1 MKSLVFR
8 GPWDLVIED
17 RPIREPQPGE
27 ALIRVHATGICGSDL
42 HGYTGATGRRHPGQV
57 MGHETVGHVA
67 QLGSGTTGVAEGA
80 LVTVNPMLSCGDCS
94 FCRSGHE
101 SACPSLR
108 VIGVHPE
115 PDAAFAE
122 YLTVPVVS
130 LVPLAPQM
138 PADHGALVEP
148 LAVGY
153 HAVGRGE
160 MTPADRVLVLGG
172 GPIGQ
177 ATALAA
183 RRLGAGDVC
192 VSEPSARR
200 RDLLATLGFVT
211 TTPDAVGVAAAE
223 ILSGPPTLVFDAV
236 GASGTLTTALTVA
249 APLARIVLIGM
260 AEPDLTVPSYAIS
273 TRERSIIGTFGY
285 SSADFRASAV
295 WAAEAPEDL
304 DALIERTEPLTAG
317 PEIFRALA
325 DHSLD
330 AHKILL
336 SPAG

>member
-1 MKSLVFR
+1 MKALVFR
-8 GPWDLVIED
+8 GPWDLAVED
-17 RPIREPQPGE
+17 RPIREPLPGE

-42 HGYTGATGRRHPGQV
+42 HGYTGATGRRYPGQV

-67 QLGSGTTGVAEGA
+67 QLGSGSAGVAEGE
-80 LVTVNPMLSCGDCS
+80 LVTVNPMISCGQCS
-94 FCRSGHE
+94 FCCMGHE
-101 SACPSLR
+101 SACVSLR

-122 YLTVPVVS
+122 YLTVPVQS

-153 HAVGRGE
+153 HAVGRGA
-160 MTPADRVLVLGG
+160 MTPDDRVLVLGG

-183 RRLGAGDVC
+183 RRRGAGSVC

-200 RDLLATLGFVT
+200 RDLLATLGFTT
-211 TTPDAVGVAAAE
+211 TTPDAVATDAAE
-223 ILSGPPTLVFDAV
+223 ILAGPPTLVFDAV

-249 APLARIVLIGM
+249 ASLARIVLIGM

-285 SSADFRASAV
+285 SNSDFRECAA
-295 WAAEAPEDL
+295 WAAESPADL
-304 DALIERTEPLTAG
+304 DALIERTEPMSAG
-317 PEIFRALA
+317 PAIFRALA

-336 SPAG
+336 SPAD